1 MTSTQQSPDM
11 WAQLVNMVGEL
22 AEEDTTGGKERLYW
36 AMILTAMEQALKS
49 EQETEYTRAA
59 KEAIALFAQAGY
71 TPDYYI
77 GARQGLRR

>member
-11 WAQLVNMVGEL
+11 WTQLVNMVGEL
-22 AEEDTTGGKERLYW
+22 VEEDTTGGKERLYW

-59 KEAIALFAQAGY
+59 KEAVAG
-71 TPDYYI
+71 
-77 GARQGLRR
+77 